1 MTAMQNK
8 IVPIIYSVNNHY
20 APYLYISLQSL
31 VKHAGEIWKY
41 EIYILYTELEKRH
54 IKRFESL
61 YKKNVKITC
70 VDISK
75 NMEGINIKGSNY
87 LTAETCYRL
96 LLPELFPQ
104 YPRILYIDSDT
115 LVLADPAELFESP
128 LNGKI
133 AGVMRE
139 AESKDLKE
147 YYRLLGVEKA
157 FNAGILLIDMA
168 LFREKKIGIQCLKLL
183 VEDSK
188 QPVRRL
194 QYMDQDALNIVL
206 RNQVCF
212 LDSKWNFLYRYMEN
226 LDLLCA
232 GYRETYLADSQ
243 VVKIVHYVSEIKP
256 WQHPEFPMSDLF
268 WKEARQT
275 PYYEEILFR
284 NLKGREKIESDLF
297 KNHIFPFDRLPR
309 DCRIALY
316 GAGAVGRTLNAQNRV
331 VSYVKI
337 VLWVDQN
344 YKNIEISDTVLDP
357 EMLLSQQ
364 ESYDYILIAIDDP
377 VICSSVEKMLTKKG
391 LPSKKIVWSKYS
403 RN

>member
-1 MTAMQNK
+1 MQDK
-8 IVPIIYSVNNHY
+8 IVPIIYSVNNQY

-31 VKHAGEIWKY
+31 VKHTGEIWDY
-41 EIYILYTELEKRH
+41 NIYILYTKLERRH

-75 NMEGINIKGSNY
+75 NMEGIDIEGSNY
-87 LTAETCYRL
+87 LTVETCYRL

-115 LVLADPAELFESP
+115 LVLADPAELFESS
-128 LNGKI
+128 LNGKT
-133 AGVMRE
+133 AGVMQE
-139 AESKDLKE
+139 VESKHLKE
-147 YYRLLGVEKA
+147 YYQLLGVEKA

-188 QPVRRL
+188 QSKRRL

-206 RNQVCF
+206 KNQVCF
-212 LDSKWNFLYRYMEN
+212 LDSKWNFLYRYMED
-226 LDLLCA
+226 LELLCA
-232 GYRETYLADSQ
+232 EYREKYQADSQ
-243 VVKIVHYVSEIKP
+243 SVKIVHYVSEIKP
-256 WQHPEFPMSDLF
+256 WEHPEFPMAELF
-268 WKEARQT
+268 WEEARQT

-284 NLKGREKIESDLF
+284 NLKGREKIESSLF

-309 DCRIALY
+309 DSRIALY
-316 GAGAVGRTLNAQNRV
+316 GAGAVGRTMNAQNRV
-331 VSYVKI
+331 VDYVKI

-344 YKNIEISDTVLDP
+344 YKNIESPDTILDP
-357 EMLLSQQ
+357 EALLSQQ
-364 ESYDYILIAIDDP
+364 EAYDYILIAIDDP
-377 VICSSVEKMLTKKG
+377 VICSSVEKILIKKG
-391 LPSKKIVWSKYS
+391 LPSEKIVWSKYS
-403 RN
+403 RS